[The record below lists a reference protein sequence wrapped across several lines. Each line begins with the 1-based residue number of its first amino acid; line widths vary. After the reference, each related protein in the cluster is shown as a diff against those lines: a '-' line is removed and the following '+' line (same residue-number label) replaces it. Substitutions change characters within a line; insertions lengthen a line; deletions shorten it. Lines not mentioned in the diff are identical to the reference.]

1 MATFYFNC
9 PHCGNLLS
17 GEDEWRGMATQCPY
31 CQKAIIIPI
40 RTFTPSPTKYR
51 KNFLS
56 TKIKLISGS
65 IIAVLLVV
73 LTILYFATRS
83 TSTFLIEEIIGV
95 NIGQSVT
102 NKNSDGNLA
111 FSDCF
116 HCFDISEQ
124 YKGKIIFE
132 KVSFPASYTDIYL
145 GDGTVVVSSP
155 AAIADSNNN
164 VRWLSI
170 IITDRNLFR
179 DILQDFA
186 KKGFGSGHKG
196 YSSTESFHISDLAQC
211 DFSENK
217 TYSFISE
224 DQQYQLSVSTGKI
237 TGLLNYKEDI
247 SCARV
252 ILCGKIPEDSQKGI
266 RLLTDSND
274 FLNTSLIR
282 GAQETSILAHPIIHY
297 KEKSSSCTHIDGFS
311 QK

>member
-1 MATFYFNC
+1 MAAFTFNC
-9 PHCGNLLS
+9 PQCGNLLS
-17 GEDEWRGMATQCPY
+17 GEDEWRGMESECPY
-31 CQKAIIIPI
+31 CQKTILIPI
-40 RTFTPSPTKYR
+40 LTLTPSPTKYR
-51 KNFLS
+51 TNFLK
-56 TKIKLISGS
+56 TNIKLISGS

-102 NKNSDGNLA
+102 NKNPDGNFA

-132 KVSFPASYTDIYL
+132 KVSFPTALSDIYI
-145 GDGTVVVSSP
+145 GNGTAVVSSP
-155 AAIADSNNN
+155 AVIADGNNN

-170 IITDRNLFR
+170 IITDRNLFL

-196 YSSTESFHISDLAQC
+196 YSSTEHCHISDLPQC
-211 DFSENK
+211 DFSKNE
-217 TYSFISE
+217 TYSFTAE
-224 DQQYQLSVSTGKI
+224 NNQYQLYVFTGEQS
-237 TGLLNYKEDI
+237 GLLNYKEKI
-247 SCARV
+247 YGACVVLS
-252 ILCGKIPEDSQKGI
+252 GKIPEDSQKRI
-266 RLLTDSND
+266 RLLTDSNG

-282 GAQETSILAHPIIHY
+282 GVQETSILVHSTIHY
-297 KEKSSSCTHIDGFS
+297 QHKSSSCVHINGFN
-311 QK
+311 K